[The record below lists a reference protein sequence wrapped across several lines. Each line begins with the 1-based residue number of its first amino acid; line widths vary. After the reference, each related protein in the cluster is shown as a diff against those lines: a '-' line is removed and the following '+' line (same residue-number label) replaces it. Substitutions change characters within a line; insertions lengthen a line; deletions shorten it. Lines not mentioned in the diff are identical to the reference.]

1 MVLPRDH
8 HLMVVEV
15 ASAAVELHTVAVTHL
30 KVGTVEQKAGD
41 MEAAAVVGMTTLIIM
56 VVIMGEILQASMA
69 ATVLVD
75 MDMVMAGQCMVPL
88 AVILGMV
95 SSLDMALGEAMVLVG
110 LVVTGLVEDTVAV
123 MVDMVAGE
131 DMVQVWKVVM

>member
-95 SSLDMALGEAMVLVG
+95 SSLDMALGEAMVLV
-110 LVVTGLVEDTVAV
+110 VTGLVEDTVAV
-123 MVDMVAGE
+123 MVGMVAGE